1 MKLSATI
8 TSIGSASTDIFH
20 RLIEKLGEKSKKI
33 IGKVNGIVDDLMTCD
48 GRFIDNRTGYSTI
61 FDDDGRVAYAY
72 LLDETDSIV
81 GDVWLYNRCS
91 TPVEPEW
98 KEPENM
104 PFANPQAYVNGI
116 THDVFQVV
124 DTISDV
130 NVVWGNESGR
140 VKVNILIHD
149 ELFATLIEGG

>member
-1 MKLSATI
+1 M
-8 TSIGSASTDIFH
+8 
-20 RLIEKLGEKSKKI
+20 
-33 IGKVNGIVDDLMTCD
+33 NGIVGDLMTCD
-48 GRFIDNRTGYSTI
+48 GKFIDNRTGYSTV
-61 FDDDGRVAYAY
+61 FNDDGRVAYAY
-72 LLDETDSIV
+72 LLDETESIV

-130 NVVWGNESGR
+130 NVAWGNESGR
-140 VKVNILIHD
+140 VKANILIHN
-149 ELFATLIEGG
+149 ELFATLIEGIKPGWSALASKDGPLAKVLDL